1 MKSFREAPVAEAP
14 LRVSER
20 IRQRL
25 GVLSAS
31 ERRIARLLLSG
42 PPTAGLQSSA
52 RLAEHAGVS
61 GPTISRFVT
70 QQLGFENYAAFQQA
84 LREEI
89 SARVLSPVEV
99 YHQYQAVQTDS
110 ATLLSR
116 TGSALGEAVASTI
129 HNLDHEEVRR
139 AASLLADSRHHALAI
154 GGWFSHLGAAYLVS
168 VLREIRPGV
177 RLVPPVPAERASA
190 LADISRKDV
199 VSVFDFRRYERDTH
213 DFAVAAHAA
222 GARIVLFTDPWL
234 SPIADIADALL
245 PAEVDGPSPFE
256 SFTPTIAVVETLL
269 TATADALGEQAR
281 AHFERFGGIADRWIR
296 AWPSADGS
304 APGAEGPSSDEVGLT
319 SDPGQSGR
327 GTTTAVLGAGDR

>member
-1 MKSFREAPVAEAP
+1 VGEAPF
-14 LRVSER
+14 RVSER

-25 GVLSAS
+25 GGLSAS
-31 ERRIARLLLSG
+31 ERRIARILLSG
-42 PPTAGLQSSA
+42 PPTAGLESSA

-99 YHQYQAVQTDS
+99 YHQYHAVQADS

-116 TGSALGEAVASTI
+116 TGSALGEAVATTI
-129 HNLDHEEVRR
+129 RNLDHEEVRR
-139 AASLLADSRHHALAI
+139 AASLLADSRFHALAI
-154 GGWFSHLGAAYLVS
+154 GGWFSHLAAAYLVS

-177 RLVPPVPAERASA
+177 RLVQPVTAERASA
-190 LADISRKDV
+190 LADITKKDV
-199 VSVFDFRRYERDTH
+199 VGVFDFRRYEQDTYE
-213 DFAVAAHAA
+213 FAVAAHAA

-245 PAEVDGPSPFE
+245 PAEVDGPSQFE
-256 SFTPTIAVVETLL
+256 SLTPTIAVVETLL

-296 AWPSADGS
+296 AWPDADGS
-304 APGAEGPSSDEVGLT
+304 TPGPDEPSSDEIVLA
-319 SDPGQSGR
+319 SDPY
-327 GTTTAVLGAGDR
+327 A